1 VHSFG
6 PNQQGDLV
14 SSIKFMVKVVK
25 EIAAVVRKVEQIT
38 MVARK
43 AADFE
48 QN

>member
-6 PNQQGDLV
+6 PTRRGDLV
-14 SSIKFMVKVVK
+14 SSIKFMMEVVK
-25 EIAAVVRKVEQIT
+25 KIAAVVRKVEQIT
-38 MVARK
+38 MVVRM

>member
-1 VHSFG
+1 
-6 PNQQGDLV
+6 
-14 SSIKFMVKVVK
+14 MVEVVK

-38 MVARK
+38 MVVKK